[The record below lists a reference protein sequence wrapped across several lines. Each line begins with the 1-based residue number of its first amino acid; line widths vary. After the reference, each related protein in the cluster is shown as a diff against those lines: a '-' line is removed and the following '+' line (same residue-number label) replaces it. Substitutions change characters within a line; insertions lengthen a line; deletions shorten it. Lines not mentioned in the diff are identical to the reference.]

1 MPCRV
6 SIRARPIDRAIPIA
20 GRQKRSASMFQSAPD
35 QLIGRYLG
43 ARVLRCRPN
52 MFQSAP
58 DQLIGRYMERLTRT
72 ALAQVFQSA
81 PDQLIGR
88 YVIRTLTDKQ
98 VLGFNPRPTN

>member
-1 MPCRV
+1 
-6 SIRARPIDRAIPIA
+6 
-20 GRQKRSASMFQSAPD
+20 
-35 QLIGRYLG
+35 
-43 ARVLRCRPN
+43 